1 MLTIAIFFYSLFFSM
16 ILYANR
22 IHDIRVANNEKETT
36 RVVFDTDESTH
47 YRYFLLSN
55 PSRFVI
61 DFENSTMKKKLTS
74 IALKDTVLKK
84 IRSGQ
89 PKKNNLRIVFD
100 LDQSVKIKRFVL
112 AGDKKGQQRIVF
124 DLVREGNR
132 PLAKNNNA
140 AVAVPMVKKGRDIIV
155 VIDAGHGGK
164 DPGAI
169 GQKGTKEKQVV
180 LAIAKKLQTLVNK
193 EKGMRAVMTRD
204 NNYYVTLRQ
213 RLHKA
218 HKDKGDVFISIHA
231 DAFKNT
237 KSSGASVYALSLK
250 GASSEAARWLAE
262 KENYSELG
270 RVDLSDKDDILRSV
284 LIDLSR
290 TATISASLN
299 LGSLVLKKLGAI
311 SKLHHANVEQARFV
325 VLKSLDIPSILVE
338 TGFIS
343 NLQEEKKLCS
353 EQYQQQLAQ
362 AIMNGIKSYFRY
374 HAPPET
380 YIAMRYQG
388 EQIAQAS

>member
-1 MLTIAIFFYSLFFSM
+1 MLTLLILINGFIFS
-16 ILYANR
+16 IHTYAKQ
-22 IHDIRVANNEKETT
+22 IYDVRVANNDKGKT
-36 RVVFDTDESTH
+36 RVVFDVDKGIHFH
-47 YRYFLLSN
+47 YFSLSN
-55 PSRFVI
+55 PYRFVV
-61 DFENSTMKKKLTS
+61 DFENSTNQKDLTGMS
-74 IALKDTVLKK
+74 LSNTVLKK
-84 IRSGQ
+84 VRTGQ
-89 PKKNNLRIVFD
+89 PKKGTLRIVFE
-100 LDQSVKIKRFVL
+100 LNHSAKVTHLVL
-112 AGDKKGQQRIVF
+112 AGEKKDKQRIVF
-124 DLVREGNR
+124 DFEEKNKRQLE
-132 PLAKNNNA
+132 KNNKQQI
-140 AVAVPMVKKGRDIIV
+140 PMISKGRDIIV

-169 GQKGTKEKQVV
+169 GQKGTKEKQIV
-180 LAIAKKLQTLVNK
+180 LAIAKKLQALVNK
-193 EKGMRAVMTRD
+193 EEGMKAVMTRD

-213 RLHKA
+213 RLSKA
-218 HKDKGDVFISIHA
+218 HTSKGDVFISIHA

-270 RVDLSDKDDILRSV
+270 RVDLSDKDDVLRSV

-299 LGSLVLKKLGAI
+299 LGNLVLKNLGTI
-311 SKLHHANVEQARFV
+311 SKLHHSNVEQARFV

-343 NLQEEKKLCS
+343 NLQEEQKLQS
-353 EQYQQQLAQ
+353 AQYQQKLAQ
-362 AIMNGIKSYFRY
+362 AIINGIKSYFRY

-380 YIAMRYQG
+380 HIAMRYQG
-388 EQIAQAS
+388 KNIAQVS